1 MSKYC
6 SKVFFILLIFSTSV
20 FSQKTDFQDILPVEL
35 LYFEGFAFSN
45 GIVLRWGTATEVN
58 NFGFEI
64 QRADTSKI
72 FEYID
77 FVPGSGNSNSPK
89 HYFYADTTLPASGL
103 YFYRLKQIDYD
114 GTYKLSDTIQVLFN
128 TISVETEKSLSQNR
142 VIIKNNYLTKE
153 LEVDFNNEILVSPV
167 VIEIYSILG
176 ERIFQ
181 RTINNQSNQLKI
193 NYSNLSSGVYLLS
206 IKTTQKLLKTDKF
219 IVTR

>member
-77 FVPGSGNSNSPK
+77 FVPGSGNSNSP
-89 HYFYADTTLPASGL
+89 YPS
-103 YFYRLKQIDYD
+103 
-114 GTYKLSDTIQVLFN
+114 
-128 TISVETEKSLSQNR
+128 
-142 VIIKNNYLTKE
+142 
-153 LEVDFNNEILVSPV
+153 
-167 VIEIYSILG
+167 
-176 ERIFQ
+176 
-181 RTINNQSNQLKI
+181 
-193 NYSNLSSGVYLLS
+193 
-206 IKTTQKLLKTDKF
+206 
-219 IVTR
+219 